1 MCTSK
6 PCNGNFSSCNI
17 RTTNWNWKCSGVVFI
32 CCNKRSFHILTN
44 QLPFFWQGVNRCRVV
59 SRHHHNLHKGWL
71 HNHVWKCSGVVFICC
86 NKRSFHILTN
96 QLPFFWQGVNRCRV
110 VSRHHHNLHK
120 GRLHNHVWTFI
131 LIQMPPFFPIVSV
144 CALFEFNNV
153 I

>member
-1 MCTSK
+1 MLLWFKDLINVTEK
-6 PCNGNFSSCNI
+6 LHYTDPTFQHSCLVP
-17 RTTNWNWKCSGVVFI
+17 S
-32 CCNKRSFHILTN
+32 
-44 QLPFFWQGVNRCRVV
+44 
-59 SRHHHNLHKGWL
+59 
-71 HNHVWKCSGVVFICC
+71 SGVVFICC

-153 I
+153 IKQSGYFFLRPLSVFFFLFFSFLFFFLSQDLCGREMEMIRIGA